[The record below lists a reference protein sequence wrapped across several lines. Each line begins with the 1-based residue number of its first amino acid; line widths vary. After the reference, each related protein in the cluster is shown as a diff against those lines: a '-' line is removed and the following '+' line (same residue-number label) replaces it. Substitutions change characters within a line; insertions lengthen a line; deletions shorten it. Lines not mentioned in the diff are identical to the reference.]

1 MNIDFTDGY
10 STVYIIY
17 IWSYVSG
24 INCKLQNFK
33 PSIDH
38 QYLRCILI
46 PVIDRPLIGI
56 DGHRLA
62 ISSIGNA
69 GAGHRFNVHY

>member
-1 MNIDFTDGY
+1 MNIDFIDGY

-17 IWSYVSG
+17 IYGHMCSISTV
-24 INCKLQNFK
+24 NHKNFK

-38 QYLRCILI
+38 QCLRCISI
-46 PVIDRPLIGI
+46 IDRLLIGI

-69 GAGHRFNVHY
+69 GTGHRFNVHY